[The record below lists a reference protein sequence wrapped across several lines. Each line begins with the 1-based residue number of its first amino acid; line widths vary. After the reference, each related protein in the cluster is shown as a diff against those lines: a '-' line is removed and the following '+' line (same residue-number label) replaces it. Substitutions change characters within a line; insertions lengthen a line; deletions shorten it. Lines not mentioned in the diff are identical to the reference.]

1 MKSRTNTFSAVRR
14 ALLSG
19 LAVAALTPAISAVA
33 QEKTVVTLW
42 SWNSSIEQVIAAY
55 EAENPD
61 VDIELVHPGGAA
73 EQYLKFRNTMRA
85 GSGIPDIVHS
95 SFAIFPSFIILD
107 YVEDLAPFGLGE
119 YQDQFP
125 AWTWSQVTQG
135 EKIFTLP
142 WDIGPIALLYR
153 QDIFEEYGLEIPTTW
168 AEFEEQARKLHEQNP
183 EVKMANMNLNQDW
196 IQAMFWQAGT
206 TLFEINGTEID
217 VNINNPRAKEVADYW
232 QRLID
237 DGLVE
242 AVPGY
247 NTEWW
252 AGMDAGRY
260 ATWPG
265 PKWATTTMTRN
276 SNASLGEWRV
286 SDIPQWTDDS
296 SFMSANWGGSVLFVP
311 KGAGQTEAAADVI
324 EWMMAGPG
332 AEMFADA
339 GLWPTL
345 TSVTE
350 APDFAEM
357 KHELYGDQNVN
368 EVFLKSAAAVDVSW
382 QYSPF
387 QDLVDA
393 RFSEEFAA
401 AAAGNGTF
409 SEALDRLQQSVTE
422 YAQDQGFTVINE

>member
-1 MKSRTNTFSAVRR
+1 MKSRNNTISATRR
-14 ALLSG
+14 ALIAG
-19 LAVAALTPAISAVA
+19 VASVALLPAIAVNA

-42 SWNSSIEQVIAAY
+42 SWNSAIEGVVAAY
-55 EAENPD
+55 EEAHPD
-61 VDIELVHPGGAA
+61 IDIELIHPGGPV

-95 SFAIFPSFIILD
+95 AFSILPSFQILD
-107 YVEDLAPFGLGE
+107 YVEDLAPYGLGQ
-119 YQDQFP
+119 YKDQFP
-125 AWTWSQVTQG
+125 EWTWEQVTSG
-135 EKIFTLP
+135 DAVYTLP
-142 WDIGPIALLYR
+142 WDVGPIALLYR
-153 QDIFEEYGLEIPTTW
+153 QDIFAEYGLEIPTTW
-168 AEFEEQARKLHEQNP
+168 AEFEVQARKLHEQNP
-183 EVKMANMNLNQDW
+183 DVKMANMNLNQDW

-206 TLFEINGTEID
+206 SLFEINGTEID
-217 VNINNPRAKEVADYW
+217 ININNDRAKEVADYW

-237 DGLVE
+237 DDLVE

-276 SNASLGEWRV
+276 SSAGLGEWRV
-286 SDIPQWTDDS
+286 ADIPQWNEGE
-296 SFMSANWGGSVLFVP
+296 FVSANWGGSVLFVP
-311 KGAGQTEAAADVI
+311 KGAPNTEKAAAVV

-332 AEMFADA
+332 AQLFADA

-345 TSVTE
+345 ESVVEDPAFT
-350 APDFAEM
+350 DM
-357 KHELYGDQNVN
+357 KHELYGDQSVN
-368 EVFLKSAAAVDVSW
+368 EVFIKSAGAVDPSW

-393 RFSEEFAA
+393 RFSEELAA

-409 SEALDRLQQSVTE
+409 SEALDRLQQSVTD
-422 YAQDQGFTVINE
+422 YAKEQGFTVINE